1 MSSKHLMLPIVFLLG
16 LLMPSCASV
25 PMAPESLQTVVRQFA
40 PPANKARIYIA
51 RARQSRAGLAKISV
65 TLDGKF
71 IGNIINDTF
80 IALDVQPGEHE
91 LNVHHGPGA
100 GSSDRPG
107 TMNLEWNRNPST
119 VRMKFL
125 PGKCYFFSAYFII
138 AAPVQLSVISDEEGR
153 KYVNEF
159 KMVESSRVVKD

>member
-40 PPANKARIYIA
+40 PPANKSRIYIV
-51 RARQSRAGLAKISV
+51 RPGQTRTGLARISV
-65 TLDGKF
+65 NLDRQF

-80 IALDVQPGEHE
+80 MVLDVQPGEHE
-91 LNVHHGPGA
+91 LNVHHGPGVGA
-100 GSSDRPG
+100 PDRPG

-119 VRMKFL
+119 VRMNLL
-125 PGKCYFFSAYFII
+125 PGKCYFFSTYFII